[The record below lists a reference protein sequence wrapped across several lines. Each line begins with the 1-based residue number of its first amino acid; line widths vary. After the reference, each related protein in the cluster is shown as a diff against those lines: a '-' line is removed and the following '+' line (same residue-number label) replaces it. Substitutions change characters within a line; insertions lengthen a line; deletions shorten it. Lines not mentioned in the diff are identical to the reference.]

1 MTHTGRIRVQGCD
14 FKDNEKE
21 NVFILFLPLYLRSP
35 ISLTANNRYLYGVRQ
50 GDPLKPDV
58 TIRKYI
64 FEAAYAETK
73 SSKDKRSLHLFVED
87 QWSLMRFAKDT
98 IDENLRNERVVME
111 IPCLQVFARLP
122 HSGAHTRTAALQRK
136 AVFNWPRSRWPRS
149 KQPRSKRPHS
159 LPQSNDGLL
168 RGQIASPS
176 HLGYDGQGFTNN
188 TKS

>member
-35 ISLTANNRYLYGVRQ
+35 ISLTANNRYLVMMGNYQAFALDWANRSSLEYGVRQ

-73 SSKDKRSLHLFVED
+73 SSKDKRSLHLFLED

-111 IPCLQVFARLP
+111 IPCLQVFGHDL
-122 HSGAHTRTAALQRK
+122 SGRGHVQPVGIAKDPRK
-136 AVFNWPRSRWPRS
+136 A
-149 KQPRSKRPHS
+149 
-159 LPQSNDGLL
+159 
-168 RGQIASPS
+168 
-176 HLGYDGQGFTNN
+176 
-188 TKS
+188 